1 MKKNLPERYCY
12 PALFTYEDGQEIAV
26 VFPDLEL
33 ATSGKDDADALFSA
47 RDALGGRLKLM
58 EEDGEPIPSP
68 SRIADI
74 QVDSNERVC
83 LVDVYMPS
91 IRMAGESRAVKRTV
105 TLPAWMNAKAM
116 ELGINFSQVLQE
128 SLKTRISAAGG
139 LN

>member
-12 PALFTYEDGQEIAV
+12 PAVFTYEDGQEIAV

-33 ATSGKDDADALFSA
+33 ATSEKDDADALFSA
-47 RDALGGRLKLM
+47 RDALGGRLELM

-74 QVDSNERVC
+74 QVDSNERIC

-128 SLKTRISAAGG
+128 SLKARISAAGG